1 MGISWDL
8 ENLLVCIKE
17 NEPMKSPAYIAAIGS
32 SAGGLRPMQAFFSQ
46 LLPDNTSYVI
56 VRHIGDEAKSHLRE
70 ILQKNSY
77 LEVTE
82 AEDNMPVEKNKVY
95 ILPAGSYMT
104 IRNGRLHLQKR
115 NGGHNCAIDIFLHSL
130 AGEYKHKAIA
140 VVLSGSGRNG
150 VKGVGDVKAAG
161 GMVIVQ
167 QPSSAE
173 FPSMPQHAIQTGHA
187 DQILLPDKMPAA
199 IRHFTH

>member
-1 MGISWDL
+1 
-8 ENLLVCIKE
+8 
-17 NEPMKSPAYIAAIGS
+17 
-32 SAGGLRPMQAFFSQ
+32 MQAFFSD

-56 VRHIGDEAKSHLRE
+56 VRHIGEDAKSHLQE
-70 ILQKNSY
+70 ILQRNSH
-77 LEVTE
+77 LEVRE

-104 IRNGRLHLQKR
+104 IRDGRSHLQKR

-140 VVLSGSGRNG
+140 IVLSGSGRNG
-150 VKGVGDVKAAG
+150 VKGAGDVKAAG
-161 GMVIVQ
+161 GMVIAQ

-173 FPSMPQHAIQTGHA
+173 FPSMLEHAIQAGYA
-187 DQILLPDKMPAA
+187 DKVLLPTEMPTA
-199 IRHFTH
+199 IRQFTH